1 MPNWASTGTFP
12 VAVCTPASNV
22 VRTTRVPGPA
32 HLFSNPPAGSPS
44 TNLTVRLSRDEGR
57 TWPLS
62 RVVDP
67 NRCRYSDL
75 AVSPD
80 GTILCLYTNGE
91 TGDRDRISIAR
102 FNMEWLL
109 ETATA
114 KHR

>member
-1 MPNWASTGTFP
+1 M
-12 VAVCTPASNV
+12 
-22 VRTTRVPGPA
+22 
-32 HLFSNPPAGSPS
+32 
-44 TNLTVRLSRDEGR
+44 
-57 TWPLS
+57 
-62 RVVDP
+62 VDP